1 MSAFLYES
9 QAIMNLQNFKTLDP
23 NILYSMVNM
32 ALRDYG
38 DNLEGFCATQNI
50 DINELKEVLANA
62 GYTYYEDINQF
73 R

>member
-1 MSAFLYES
+1 MRRKIISLIY
-9 QAIMNLQNFKTLDP
+9 LW
-23 NILYSMVNM
+23 ILSCLPIIAQIGGQV
-32 ALRDYG
+32 
-38 DNLEGFCATQNI
+38 NI